1 MDDVDIEPFGDEP
14 SPHAVGECDVV
25 LHHEHTHGRH
35 CADPEMRA
43 G

>member
-14 SPHAVGECDVV
+14 SPHAVGERDVV

-35 CADPEMRA
+35 CADRQMRA